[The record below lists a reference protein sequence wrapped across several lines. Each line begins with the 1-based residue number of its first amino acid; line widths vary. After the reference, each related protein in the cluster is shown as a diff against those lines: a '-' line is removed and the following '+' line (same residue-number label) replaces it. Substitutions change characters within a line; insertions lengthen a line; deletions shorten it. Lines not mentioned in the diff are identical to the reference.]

1 MVWPHELENL
11 MRTDIYWI
19 ASGSIKPGKFEEF
32 LTVSEQMAKV
42 TAEEEGSISY
52 EFNVSEDRTQVHVF
66 EHFRDDAAAVHHLT
80 VTLPLFGEAY
90 GETASIDGLVV
101 YGTPQGQAK
110 EILDSLGSVYFTP
123 VSGFAAKA

>member
-1 MVWPHELENL
+1 

-19 ASGSIKPGKFEEF
+19 ARGSIKPGKYDQF
-32 LTVSEQMAKV
+32 LAVIEQMAQV
-42 TAEEEGSISY
+42 TRDEEGSIAY
-52 EFNVSEDRTQVHVF
+52 EFNVNEEHTEVHVF

-101 YGTPQGQAK
+101 YGTPRGQAK
-110 EILDSLGSVYFTP
+110 EILDSLGSVYMSPVAGFT
-123 VSGFAAKA
+123 SLT